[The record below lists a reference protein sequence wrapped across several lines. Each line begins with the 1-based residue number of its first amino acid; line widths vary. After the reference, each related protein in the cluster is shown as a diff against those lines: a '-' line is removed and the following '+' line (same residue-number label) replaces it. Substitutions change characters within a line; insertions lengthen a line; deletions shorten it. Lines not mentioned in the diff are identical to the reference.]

1 MALLNVTINGTERQI
16 DTDDLTIG
24 FYEDL
29 EQAQASGKM
38 RDFIP
43 VLAGM
48 LQIDRAEVREITL
61 KQWRE
66 IAASFERAVAVPPT
80 NA

>member
-1 MALLNVTINGTERQI
+1 MAALSITINETVYRV
-16 DTDDLTIG
+16 DTDDLTLG

-29 EQAQASGKM
+29 ERAQETGKM

-48 LQIDRAEVREITL
+48 LGLDALGARAITL
-61 KQWRE
+61 RQWRD
-66 IAASFERAVAVPPT
+66 IAAAMQEAATVPPT
-80 NA
+80 SA

>member
-1 MALLNVTINGTERQI
+1 MAMLSVTINGQERQI

-48 LQIDRAEVREITL
+48 LQISREEVREITL
-61 KQWRE
+61 RQWKE
-66 IAASFERAVAVPPT
+66 IAESFSRAAAVPPT
-80 NA
+80 SA

>member
-1 MALLNVTINGTERQI
+1 MAMLSVTINGQERQI

-48 LQIDRAEVREITL
+48 LQISREEVREITL
-61 KQWRE
+61 RQWKE

-80 NA
+80 SA

>member
-1 MALLNVTINGTERQI
+1 MATLTIIVNGTPRTI

-29 EQAQASGKM
+29 EQAQMSGKM

-43 VLAGM
+43 VIASMIGLSHE
-48 LQIDRAEVREITL
+48 EVREITL
-61 KQWRE
+61 RQWKE
-66 IAASFERAVAVPPT
+66 IAQSFQQAAVVPPT
-80 NA
+80 NG

>member
-1 MALLNVTINGTERQI
+1 
-16 DTDDLTIG
+16 
-24 FYEDL
+24 
-29 EQAQASGKM
+29 M

-80 NA
+80 SA

>member
-29 EQAQASGKM
+29 EQAQATGKM

-43 VLAGM
+43 VLAAM

-61 KQWRE
+61 KQWKE
-66 IAASFERAVAVPPT
+66 IASSFERAVAVPPT

>member
-29 EQAQASGKM
+29 EQAQATGKM

-43 VLAGM
+43 
-48 LQIDRAEVREITL
+48 
-61 KQWRE
+61 
-66 IAASFERAVAVPPT
+66 FERAVAVPPT
-80 NA
+80 SA